1 MSDSTSS
8 TYHPTRPPSLN
19 YSIASGRRRL
29 WIALFF
35 VLIFIEA
42 GVLPLI
48 LFYAIRW
55 GAHLSNTTNLAIITS
70 VVGTY
75 SSYKFAR
82 RSWYLFISDR
92 GHQRRPLGAGRF
104 GPDAFTIQ
112 ISIAMT
118 AFFAPLI
125 VGSSLNPASV
135 HIVAMSLSCFMIVFC
150 FPLLI
155 TSIWPHKLKM
165 PFRVSSM
172 PPWTG
177 LPPAVYTIVEDIVA
191 VDGGGCVEFRQAWR
205 IRYEHSAIMRRIIRV
220 TSFYWG
226 ASGCVLAAVLIA
238 IAWTTSDD
246 VGYGLGWGIPWMW
259 AIFSGAITVPWVR
272 EELRRERKE
281 WALPGVHVVF
291 NLHIRQTEEEEKVA
305 RRVSL
310 QNESHHGA

>member
-1 MSDSTSS
+1 M
-8 TYHPTRPPSLN
+8 
-19 YSIASGRRRL
+19 
-29 WIALFF
+29 
-35 VLIFIEA
+35 
-42 GVLPLI
+42 
-48 LFYAIRW
+48 
-55 GAHLSNTTNLAIITS
+55 
-70 VVGTY
+70 
-75 SSYKFAR
+75 
-82 RSWYLFISDR
+82 
-92 GHQRRPLGAGRF
+92 
-104 GPDAFTIQ
+104 
-112 ISIAMT
+112 
-118 AFFAPLI
+118 
-125 VGSSLNPASV
+125 

-155 TSIWPHKLKM
+155 TSVWPHKLKM

-226 ASGCVLAAVLIA
+226 ASGCALAAVLIA

-291 NLHIRQTEEEEKVA
+291 NLHIRQSEEEEKVA

-310 QNESHHGA
+310 QNESHRSA

>member
-1 MSDSTSS
+1 MSDSNAS

-19 YSIASGRRRL
+19 YPLTSRRRRFS
-29 WIALFF
+29 IALFF

-55 GAHLSNTTNLAIITS
+55 GAHLSDTKNLAIITS
-70 VVGTY
+70 IVGTY
-75 SSYKFAR
+75 SSYKFAV

-155 TSIWPHKLKM
+155 TAVWPHKLKM

-177 LPPAVYTIVEDIVA
+177 LPPAVYTTVEDIVA

-205 IRYEHSAIMRRIIRV
+205 IRYEHSATMRHIIRV

-226 ASGCVLAAVLIA
+226 ASGCALAAALIA

-246 VGYGLGWGIPWMW
+246 VAYGLGWGIPWMW
-259 AIFSGAITVPWVR
+259 AIFSGAITVPWVSKELRQER
-272 EELRRERKE
+272 EE
-281 WALPGVHVVF
+281 WASPGVHVVF
-291 NLHIRQTEEEEKVA
+291 NLHIRQTAEEEKIA

-310 QNESHHGA
+310 QNESHRSA

>member
-1 MSDSTSS
+1 MSDPTSS

-19 YSIASGRRRL
+19 YSIASGRRRF
-29 WIALFF
+29 WVALFF

-48 LFYAIRW
+48 LFYSIRW
-55 GAHLSNTTNLAIITS
+55 GAHLSNTTNLAIITA

-75 SSYKFAR
+75 SSYKFAV

-125 VGSSLNPASV
+125 VGSSLTPASV
-135 HIVAMSLSCFMIVFC
+135 HLVAISLSCFIIVFC

-155 TSIWPHKLKM
+155 TSFWPHKLKM

-205 IRYEHSAIMRRIIRV
+205 IRYEHSTRMRHIIRV
-220 TSFYWG
+220 TSLCWG
-226 ASGCVLAAVLIA
+226 ATGCALAAALIA
-238 IAWTTSDD
+238 IAWNTSDD
-246 VGYGLGWGIPWMW
+246 VGYGLGWGIPWIW
-259 AIFSGAITVPWVR
+259 AIVSAAITVWWVR
-272 EELRRERKE
+272 KQLGRESRE
-281 WALPGVHVVF
+281 WAQPGAHVVL
-291 NLHIRQTEEEEKVA
+291 NLHIRQSAEEEKVA
-305 RRVSL
+305 RRVSM
-310 QNESHHGA
+310 QNETHRGA